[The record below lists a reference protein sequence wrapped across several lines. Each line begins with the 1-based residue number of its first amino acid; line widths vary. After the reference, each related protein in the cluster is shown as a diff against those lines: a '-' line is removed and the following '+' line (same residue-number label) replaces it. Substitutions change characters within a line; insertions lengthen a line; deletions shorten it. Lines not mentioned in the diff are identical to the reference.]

1 MYRRTHII
9 ESTEKHLDYD
19 LLLGQSGSHLKTGI
33 AGAIGYSSVLAASNL
48 NVKCI
53 ITPSVSGATTR
64 VVSNLRPKQRILGVT
79 PNERTMRR
87 MAIYWGVEPLKSLE
101 FDTTED
107 ITTGAIELALVK
119 KYVEP
124 GDVVVL
130 TAGIPSPNVEK
141 GRNGVSNTM
150 RIAVVGE

>member
-1 MYRRTHII
+1 
-9 ESTEKHLDYD
+9 
-19 LLLGQSGSHLKTGI
+19 
-33 AGAIGYSSVLAASNL
+33 
-48 NVKCI
+48 
-53 ITPSVSGATTR
+53 
-64 VVSNLRPKQRILGVT
+64 
-79 PNERTMRR
+79 MRR